1 MKTISEAALKKAIR
15 VMQAER
21 SKHPLTFQPDRQQR
35 ATLQKGRRETEKMLT
50 AFLEQSGFDI
60 AKFRA
65 LQERR
70 GAEFERMVA
79 KHKAD
84 ALRLASPR
92 KDTLRSNIVA
102 QSKALGDLI
111 SRNDFFPHPS
121 FSLDTPFFIGG
132 TPAVHIS
139 SSEATPFGSWAKF
152 KFSTSEYQA
161 VEKAGF
167 YFQWANQFS
176 DYAVITAVT
185 FMSATGFLTA
195 HVPWMLDVG
204 ESSVTAYALLNL
216 GFNWPNTPTITSY
229 AREYL
234 GRADAWT
241 VLFPA
246 TDGEPVSSGLQLIA
260 PVFAVPPQSVAV
272 FEVVL
277 ELDYKNDPPDG
288 DIEADFES
296 GGFQIACPVVV
307 VELLNSPPGA
317 TARLA
322 VHKGAR

>member
-15 VMQAER
+15 GVQAER
-21 SKHPLTFQPDRQQR
+21 SKHPLAFRPDRQQR
-35 ATLQKGRRETEKMLT
+35 ATLQKRRREAEKMLT
-50 AFLEQSGFDI
+50 GFLEQAGFDI
-60 AKFRA
+60 TKFRA

-70 GAEFERMVA
+70 GAELERMVA

-84 ALRLASPR
+84 ALRLASRR
-92 KDTLRSNIVA
+92 KDTLRSSIVA

-152 KFSTSEYQA
+152 KFSTSELEA

-167 YFQWANQFS
+167 YFQWTKQFS

-185 FMSATGFLTA
+185 FMSATGYLKA
-195 HVPWMLDVG
+195 HVPWTFGASERQLL
-204 ESSVTAYALLNL
+204 AYALLNL
-216 GFNWPNTPTITSY
+216 GWRWPNTPTTTSY

-234 GRADAWT
+234 GGADAWT
-241 VLFPA
+241 FVVPT
-246 TDGEPVSSGLQLIA
+246 TDGHYISSGLQLIA
-260 PVFAVPPQSVAV
+260 PVFAVPPQSVVV

-277 ELDYKNDPPDG
+277 ELDYKNDPDG